1 MATVPEKIK
10 YRGQVYVLKTATT
23 KAAAWE
29 SLPKGWDKKSL
40 KSMWRSLTGSRKHK
54 ITACMKKVEGHVDNP
69 GAFCASLARKMGAK

>member
-1 MATVPEKIK
+1 MTTVPKKIK

-29 SLPKGWDKKSL
+29 NLPKGWDKKSL

-54 ITACMKKVEGHVDNP
+54 ITACAKKMDGKVSDAY
-69 GAFCASLARKMGAK
+69 AFCASLARKVDE